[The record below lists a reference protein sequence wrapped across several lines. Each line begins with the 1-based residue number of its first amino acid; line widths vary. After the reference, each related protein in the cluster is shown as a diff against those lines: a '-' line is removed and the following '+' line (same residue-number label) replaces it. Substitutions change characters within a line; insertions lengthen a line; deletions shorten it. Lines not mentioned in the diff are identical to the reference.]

1 MYQLICMAFDGDYVT
16 ERPEFNS
23 IDDAWEYS
31 NDLGS
36 KWFFYPFHFVIKNIT
51 IKDSPDQLKYF
62 NNKRI
67 KTISKTFNKYSTK
80 PELKNADIDDFI
92 YALANVFL
100 FDLPFDEF

>member
-1 MYQLICMAFDGDYVT
+1 MYQLICMSFDGEFVT
-16 ERPEFNS
+16 ERPEFKS

-67 KTISKTFNKYSTK
+67 KTISNIFKRLS
-80 PELKNADIDDFI
+80 EM
-92 YALANVFL
+92 
-100 FDLPFDEF
+100 DEFKLAPPNYLRDRGVFHSNPYKKRNE